1 MRAYIAKIL
10 GLTDAY
16 TRIMQLEIEVERLN
30 TLVDNHESNLMILH
44 KESTAL
50 KMEADIINK
59 KISNE

>member
-1 MRAYIAKIL
+1 ML
-10 GLTDAY
+10 GQTEWRK
-16 TRIMQLEIEVERLN
+16 RIMQLEVEVERLN

-59 KISNE
+59 KIK